1 MMYLSTISGL
11 KTCWV
16 TWNQFDI
23 KNIWW

>member
-1 MMYLSTISGL
+1 MYLSTISGL